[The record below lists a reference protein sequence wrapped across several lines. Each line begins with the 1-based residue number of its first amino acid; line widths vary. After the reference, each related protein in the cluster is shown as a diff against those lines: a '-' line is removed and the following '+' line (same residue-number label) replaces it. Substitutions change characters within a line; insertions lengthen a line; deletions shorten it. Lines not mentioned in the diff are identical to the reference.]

1 MYIKIA
7 FALILMIVFAGNAMA
22 HTQISPKKEVLE
34 AKAYFIRGNLKIKRI
49 PVYKAKSLDPYLYS
63 GSFPWGAV
71 V

>member
-49 PVYKAKSLDPYLYS
+49 PVYKAKSLDP
-63 GSFPWGAV
+63 
-71 V
+71 